1 MIQVKENLDDLLNEI
16 DADHVPHVPYNKKVS
31 ISKDDE
37 EEGDIDAFINE
48 MDGYFRSQK
57 K

>member
-1 MIQVKENLDDLLNEI
+1 MKENLDDLLNEI